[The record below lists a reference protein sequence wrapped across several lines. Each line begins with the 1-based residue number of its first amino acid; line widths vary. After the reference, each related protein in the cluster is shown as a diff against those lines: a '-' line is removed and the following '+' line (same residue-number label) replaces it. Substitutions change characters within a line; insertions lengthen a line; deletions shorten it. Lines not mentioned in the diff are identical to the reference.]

1 MKEFKVN
8 EKLIGAAAEIFIIA
22 ELSANHNHSLETA
35 KKTIKAA
42 KEAGA
47 DAIKIQT
54 YTADTL
60 TIDCDGPH
68 FRISGGTLWDG
79 LTLYKLY
86 KDAYTPWEWHEE
98 LADYS
103 RSLGLIF
110 FSTPFDYSAVDFLEN
125 LGVPIYKVA
134 SFEITDINLIEYIAL
149 KNKPV
154 IISTGI
160 ASLAEIE
167 NAVTVCRR
175 VGNDKIALLK
185 CTSAYPARPED
196 ANLAAISS
204 LADTFDTIAGLSD
217 HTTGSAVAVAAAA
230 LGARIIEK
238 HLILDRNLGGPDSQF
253 SMEPSEFAS
262 MVKDIRTA
270 EKAVGSKLIATG
282 PQKLKGREFSRSLF
296 AVEDIKAGE
305 TFTDDN
311 IRSIRPGSGLAPE
324 HLKDIIGKRAKCA
337 IKRGTPLSFDILI

>member
-1 MKEFKVN
+1 MNNFIIN
-8 EKLIGAAAEIFIIA
+8 EKLIGESAPAFIIA

-35 KKTIKAA
+35 KKTIEAA
-42 KEAGA
+42 KDAGA

-86 KDAYTPWEWHEE
+86 QQAYTPWEWHEE
-98 LADYS
+98 LKNYS

-110 FSTPFDYSAVDFLEN
+110 FSTPFDFSAVDFLEN
-125 LGVPIYKVA
+125 LGVPLYKVA
-134 SFEITDINLIEYIAL
+134 SFEITDINLIEYIAR

-167 NAVTVCRR
+167 NAVAVCRR
-175 VGNDKIALLK
+175 AGNNKIALLK
-185 CTSAYPARPED
+185 CTSAYPAPPED

-204 LADTFDTIAGLSD
+204 LANAFGTIAGLSD
-217 HTTGSAVAVAAAA
+217 HTTGSAVAIAAAA
-230 LGARIIEK
+230 LGAKIIEK

-253 SMEPSEFAS
+253 SMEPSEFRA
-262 MVKDIRTA
+262 MVNDIRIV

-296 AVEDIKAGE
+296 AVEDIATGE
-305 TFTDDN
+305 IFTNTN
-311 IRSIRPGSGLAPE
+311 IRSIRPGGGLAPR
-324 HLKDIIGKRAKCA
+324 HFNDIIGKRARCA
-337 IKRGTPLSFDILI
+337 IKRGTPLSFDLLI

>member
-1 MKEFKVN
+1 MKTFKID
-8 EKLIGAAAEIFIIA
+8 EKPVGKDAEIFIIA
-22 ELSANHNHSLETA
+22 ELSANHNHSLQTA
-35 KKTIKAA
+35 KKTIEAA

-60 TIDCDGPH
+60 TIDCDEPH
-68 FRISGGTLWDG
+68 FKIGGGTLWDG

-86 KDAYTPWEWHEE
+86 KQAYTPWEWHEE
-98 LADYS
+98 LKDYS

-110 FSTPFDYSAVDFLEN
+110 FSTPFDFSAVDFLDK
-125 LGVPIYKVA
+125 LGVPAYKVA
-134 SFEITDINLIEYIAL
+134 SFEITDINLIKYIAL

-167 NAVTVCRR
+167 NAVSVCRKA
-175 VGNDKIALLK
+175 GNDKIALLK
-185 CTSAYPARPED
+185 CTSAYPALPED

-204 LADTFDTIAGLSD
+204 MADTFDTVCGLSD

-230 LGARIIEK
+230 LGAKIIEK
-238 HLILDRNLGGPDSQF
+238 HLILDRSLGGPDSQF
-253 SMEPSEFAS
+253 SMEPPEFAA
-262 MVKDIRTA
+262 MVKDIRIV
-270 EKAVGSKLIATG
+270 EKAVGDKKLVTN
-282 PQKLKGREFSRSLF
+282 PQNLKGREFSRSLF
-296 AVEDIKAGE
+296 AVKDIKAGE
-305 TFTDDN
+305 IFTKDN
-311 IRSIRPGSGLAPE
+311 IRSIRPGSGLAPA
-324 HLKDIIGKRAKCA
+324 LFKDIVGRRAKCD